1 MGTLVSYSKT
11 SSELNKFEIRISTP
25 REKFIM
31 PNVSKVLLVGLL
43 SHVMGT
49 CIDHDHPEYNECVQH
64 CETASSMCSS
74 KCNDDTACINQCED
88 EEKTC
93 IGQK

>member
-1 MGTLVSYSKT
+1 
-11 SSELNKFEIRISTP
+11 
-25 REKFIM
+25 
-31 PNVSKVLLVGLL
+31 
-43 SHVMGT
+43 MGT

-93 IGQK
+93 IGKT